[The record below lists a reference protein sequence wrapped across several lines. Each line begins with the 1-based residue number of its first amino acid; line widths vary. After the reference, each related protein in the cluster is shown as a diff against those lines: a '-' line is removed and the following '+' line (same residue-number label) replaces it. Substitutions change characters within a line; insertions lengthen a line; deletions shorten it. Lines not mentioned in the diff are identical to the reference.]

1 MKISKLSEYEFDN
14 FSSNHKYTSY
24 YQSSSYGTLMSN
36 HNLTP
41 MYLGFYNGGDLVG
54 ATLILYKPSFFGF
67 KYGYAPRGL
76 LIDYESYNSVI
87 DITKAL
93 KNYLFKEKFILL
105 KIDPL
110 ITISK
115 KDKTGKEVYYNSNK
129 NIIID
134 TLKDAGF
141 FHCGFNNYFE
151 SLKPRNVAILD
162 IDKEENE
169 LFTQLSKQVRNKI
182 RKASKL
188 GIEIYKDNTAIE
200 KIYPFIARKGNYSLR
215 YYNDFKNCFPDK
227 MEMYIAKINTE
238 KHVDSSRIL
247 YEKELEYNSYLN
259 NIISRDGYK
268 GKDMKDIL
276 NKKMESDKLLVIY
289 KEYLVNSIT
298 LLRNHP
304 EGIIIAGTIII
315 KENDT
320 IKLLIDG
327 YDKEYGKFC
336 PLYLTKWKIIKE
348 YHQKYH
354 YFDLNG
360 ITNIFEQEK
369 KDYKGLND
377 MKFGLNA
384 LANEYIG
391 EFNLIING
399 PIYSL
404 YRSLVLEDSLKN
416 INK

>member
-1 MKISKLSEYEFDN
+1 
-14 FSSNHKYTSY
+14 
-24 YQSSSYGTLMSN
+24 
-36 HNLTP
+36 
-41 MYLGFYNGGDLVG
+41 
-54 ATLILYKPSFFGF
+54 
-67 KYGYAPRGL
+67 
-76 LIDYESYNSVI
+76 
-87 DITKAL
+87 
-93 KNYLFKEKFILL
+93 
-105 KIDPL
+105 
-110 ITISK
+110 
-115 KDKTGKEVYYNSNK
+115 
-129 NIIID
+129 
-134 TLKDAGF
+134 
-141 FHCGFNNYFE
+141 
-151 SLKPRNVAILD
+151 
-162 IDKEENE
+162 
-169 LFTQLSKQVRNKI
+169 
-182 RKASKL
+182 
-188 GIEIYKDNTAIE
+188 
-200 KIYPFIARKGNYSLR
+200 
-215 YYNDFKNCFPDK
+215 
-227 MEMYIAKINTE
+227 
-238 KHVDSSRIL
+238 
-247 YEKELEYNSYLN
+247 
-259 NIISRDGYK
+259 
-268 GKDMKDIL
+268 
-276 NKKMESDKLLVIY
+276 MESDKLLVIY